1 MHQSISAITP
11 SSVEEAPPEK
21 KTKVLIEMRPAFD
34 GYSGIPQETRLLFST
49 ISKLEE
55 YELEGLLQGGQAHIN
70 LSRGTKKK
78 SISWLGRK
86 QHPSRRYGTYSKVI
100 ISLKEKPYRSFFEEI
115 LNFFRNR
122 AEAIALRGSIL
133 TNSQIKTTEFKT
145 ESFEDFIWRTLF
157 AKTLPSSEFATIVKK
172 NYQVLSISWH
182 GMHKAGLSTL
192 TWWFHTIYPKLDL
205 GDVDIFIGQTPY
217 PARVSKNTKVVI
229 RYHDAIPIFLP
240 HTINDVSEHQAT
252 HLYALEG
259 NAKSGAW
266 FACVSETTRQELL
279 KMHPEVEDRAVTI
292 HNTISPHYFKEET
305 PFERVR
311 GIIRSRIYG
320 YDPEG
325 KGLGVSPEFLNLREQ
340 EAFFKRNLFDKEFK
354 YLLVV
359 STIEPRKNH
368 TRAIATWEILKEEI
382 DPSIK
387 LVIVGTLGWGYKP
400 LIKGLKTWIDR
411 GELFMLNSV
420 PSPDLRVLYRHASA
434 TICPSVYE
442 GFDFS
447 GVEAMRSGGITLA
460 SDIPVHREIY
470 EDAAEY
476 FDPNSTGSA
485 VECLK
490 RVLYSPDA
498 EAIRA
503 RLEKRGD
510 EISSR
515 YLPDRIQP
523 QWEAF
528 LEKVKNAPSRPRKA
542 SASCA

>member
-1 MHQSISAITP
+1 MHQPLTSLTA
-11 SSVEEAPPEK
+11 SSTEKDLIK
-21 KTKVLIEMRPAFD
+21 KTKILIEMRPAFE
-34 GYSGIPQETRLLFST
+34 GYAGIPQETRLLFST
-49 ISKLEE
+49 ISKLDG
-55 YELEGLLQGGQAHIN
+55 YDLEGLLQGGQAHIN

-78 SISWLGRK
+78 SWFGK
-86 QHPSRRYGTYSKVI
+86 KPHPSRLYGTYSKVI

-115 LNFFRNR
+115 LNYFRNR
-122 AEAIALRGSIL
+122 AESLALRGSIL
-133 TNSQIKTTEFKT
+133 TNSKIKTTDFKT

-157 AKTLPSSEFATIVKK
+157 AKTLPSSEFATIVNK

-192 TWWFHTIYPKLDL
+192 SWWFHTVYPKLDL

-217 PARVSKNTKVVI
+217 PARVSKKTKLVI

-259 NAKSGAW
+259 NVKSGAW

-292 HNTISPHYFKEET
+292 HNTVSPHYFKEET

-311 GIIRSRIYG
+311 GIIRSRVCN
-320 YDPEG
+320 DENAQD
-325 KGLGVSPEFLNLREQ
+325 KGVAQKFLTLREQ

-368 TRAIATWEILKEEI
+368 ARALAAWEILKEEI
-382 DPSIK
+382 DPDLK
-387 LVIVGTLGWGYKP
+387 LITVGTIGWGMKD
-400 LIKGLKTWIDR
+400 LAQSLKTWIDR
-411 GELFMLNSV
+411 GELFMLSGV
-420 PSPDLRVLYRHASA
+420 PAPDLRVLYRHASA
-434 TICPSVYE
+434 TICPSVAE

-447 GVEAMRSGGITLA
+447 GVEAMMSGGIA
-460 SDIPVHREIY
+460 VSSDIPVHREIY

-476 FDPNSTGSA
+476 FDPYSTGST

-498 EAIRA
+498 DAIRE

-510 EISSR
+510 EISRR
-515 YLPDRIQP
+515 YLPDKIQP

-528 LEKVKNAPSRPRKA
+528 LEKVKNSKN
-542 SASCA
+542 

>member
-1 MHQSISAITP
+1 MNPFPADQSEP
-11 SSVEEAPPEK
+11 VKK
-21 KTKVLIEMRPAFD
+21 KTKVLIEMRPAFEE
-34 GYSGIPQETRLLFST
+34 YAGIPQETRLLFST
-49 ISKLEE
+49 ISKLDG
-55 YELEGLLQGGQAHIN
+55 YDLEGLLQGGQAHIN

-100 ISLKEKPYRSFFEEI
+100 ISLKEKPYTSFSEKF

-133 TNSQIKTTEFKT
+133 TNSKIKTTEFKT

-266 FACVSETTRQELL
+266 FACVSEATRQELL
-279 KMHPEVEDRAVTI
+279 KMHPEVADRAVTI
-292 HNTISPHYFKEET
+292 HNTVSPHYYKEET

-311 GIIRSRIYG
+311 GIIRSRICNDG
-320 YDPEG
+320 NAQE
-325 KGLGVSPEFLNLREQ
+325 KGVSLKFLTLREQ
-340 EAFFKRNLFDKEFK
+340 EAFFKRNLFNKEFK

-368 TRAIATWEILKEEI
+368 ARALAAWEILKEEI
-382 DPSIK
+382 NPNLK
-387 LVIVGTLGWGYKP
+387 LIMVGTLGWGMQS
-400 LIKGLKTWIDR
+400 LAQSLKTWIDR
-411 GELFMLNSV
+411 GELFMLSSV
-420 PSPDLRVLYRHASA
+420 PAPDLRVLYRHAAA
-434 TICPSVYE
+434 TICPSVAE

-447 GVEAMRSGGITLA
+447 GIEAMRSGGIALA

-476 FDPNSTGSA
+476 FDPYSTGSA

-498 EAIRA
+498 EAIRE

-510 EISSR
+510 EISRR
-515 YLPDRIQP
+515 YLPDKIQP

-528 LEKVKNAPSRPRKA
+528 LEKVKNSKN
-542 SASCA
+542 